1 MSPLGFVL
9 AGTLAAAIS
18 FANSALAQGRIA
30 CGEGMVQR
38 PQPLAQRAALDADR
52 VPIRFIG
59 HATFLIRSPQGVKVI
74 TDYNDYYR
82 ADVLPDIA
90 TMNSNRGNHRTYNI
104 EPQVAHALYG
114 FDRGDG
120 IARHDVTFKDVR
132 VYSEPTN
139 IFPYGQRYTN
149 QTAIFVIQVGGLCIA
164 HFGHTGHVLDD
175 ETARKLGQIDI
186 VLTPVDRTVTQSYE
200 ELFHNIRVLRARVVI
215 PMHDIGWT
223 IEQFL
228 TVANAQFPIRRGLG
242 DTIEVSRDMLPRET
256 EIWVLQPGGGRGTRG
271 TY

>member
-9 AGTLAAAIS
+9 AGTVAAAVS
-18 FANSALAQGRIA
+18 FTSPAIAQGRIA
-30 CGEGMVQR
+30 CGEGLVQR
-38 PQPLAQRAALDADR
+38 PMPLLQRAAIEADR

-90 TMNSNRGNHRTYNI
+90 TMNSNRGNHTTNRI
-104 EPQVAHALYG
+104 DPSIAHALYG
-114 FDRGDG
+114 FDRGQG
-120 IARHDVTFKDVR
+120 IARNDIMFKDVR

-139 IFPYGQRYTN
+139 VSAYGSRYTN
-149 QTAIFVIQVGGLCIA
+149 ETSIFVIQVGGLCIA

-200 ELFHNIRVLRARVVI
+200 ELFHNIRVLRPRIVI

-223 IEQFL
+223 TEQFL
-228 TVANAQFPIRRGLG
+228 AVAGRQFPVKRRLG
-242 DTIEVSRDMLPRET
+242 DTIEVGRAQLPEST
-256 EIWVLQPGGGRGTRG
+256 EIWVLQSGGRS
-271 TY
+271 Y

>member
-1 MSPLGFVL
+1 MSPFGVVL
-9 AGTLAAAIS
+9 AGAVAAALS
-18 FANSALAQGRIA
+18 FASSAVAQTRMA
-30 CGEGMVQR
+30 CGEGLVQR
-38 PQPLAQRAALDADR
+38 PVSPIHRAASEADR
-52 VPIRFIG
+52 IPIRFIG
-59 HATFLIRSPQGVKVI
+59 HATFLIRSPQGVNVI

-82 ADVLPDIA
+82 AEVLPDIA
-90 TMNSNRGNHRTYNI
+90 TMNSNRGNHRTYHI

-120 IARHDVTFKDVR
+120 IPRHDITFKDVR

-164 HFGHTGHVLDD
+164 HFGHTGHMLDD

-200 ELFHNIRVLRARVVI
+200 ELFHNIRALRARVVI

-223 IEQFL
+223 TEQFL
-228 TVANAQFPIRRGLG
+228 TVAGTQFPVRRGFG
-242 DTIEVSRDMLPRET
+242 NTIEVSRDTLPRET
-256 EIWVLQPGGGRGTRG
+256 EIWVLQPGGGGGSRG